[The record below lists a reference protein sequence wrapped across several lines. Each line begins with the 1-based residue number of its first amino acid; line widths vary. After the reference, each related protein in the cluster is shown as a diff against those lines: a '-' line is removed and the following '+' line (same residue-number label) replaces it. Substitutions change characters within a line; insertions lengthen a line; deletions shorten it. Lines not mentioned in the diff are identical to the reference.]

1 MTTGDWSY
9 GVDIDVP
16 SPARMYD
23 YYLGGSHNFAADR
36 EAAEQVIAAIPNLRR
51 IAMANRAFLGNA
63 VRYLLRQ
70 GVRQFLDIGSGIP
83 TVGNIH
89 EIAAA
94 YPDTRVVYV
103 DTDPVAVAHS
113 IALLHDNPN
122 ATAIRAD
129 LRDPDGILT
138 HHNVRTTL
146 DFSQPIGLLIVSVLQ
161 FVEDESAYPAVTR
174 LLDTFVPGSY
184 LAISHVFDEALTPD
198 SVDAVADVYR
208 RSTTPTYAH
217 RDRNQILAFLHG
229 LHLVEPGLVPVTQWN
244 PEPATTNGGDQ
255 DVLLLLAAVARKP
268 A

>member
-9 GVDIDVP
+9 GVDINVP

-23 YYLGGSHNFAADR
+23 YYLGGNHNFAADR

-113 IALLHDNPN
+113 IALLRDNPN

-129 LRDPDGILT
+129 LRHPEAILT

-146 DFSQPIGLLIVSVLQ
+146 DFSQPVGLLIVSVLQ
-161 FVEDESAYPAVTR
+161 FIEDESAYPAVAR
-174 LLDTFVPGSY
+174 LLQVFEPGSY

-198 SVDAVADVYR
+198 SVNAVTDVYR
-208 RSTTPTYAH
+208 RSTAPTYAH
-217 RDRNQILAFLHG
+217 RDRDQILTFLHG
-229 LHLVEPGLVPVTQWN
+229 LDLVEPGLVPVSQWN
-244 PEPATTNGGDQ
+244 PDPDPATSGDG
-255 DVLLLLAAVARKP
+255 DVLLLAAVARKP